1 MEKLLNPNISN
12 IKPEIDTHKFYYPPP
27 PPPPLFI
34 TFGGGWA

>member
-1 MEKLLNPNISN
+1 MEPIFNNKTVKSLFKAPRGQ
-12 IKPEIDTHKFYYPPP
+12 KFTPPP